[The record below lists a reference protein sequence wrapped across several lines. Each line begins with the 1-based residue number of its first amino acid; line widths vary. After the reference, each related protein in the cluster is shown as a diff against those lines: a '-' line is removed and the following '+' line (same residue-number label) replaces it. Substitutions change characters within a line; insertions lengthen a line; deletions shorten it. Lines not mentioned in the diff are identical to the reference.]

1 MSATKRLLQPHKVI
15 NAGDCAGNVQGAE
28 TSVEN
33 IDTVVYEI
41 VTTGSPVGVVQI
53 EFLNAKRGVETDTDS
68 WKLLQFS
75 VGTDLP
81 VSGAQSDT
89 VVISPNPFYKL
100 RPKFVRTSGTG
111 TIDITIFGKEG

>member
-15 NAGDCAGNVQGAE
+15 DTGDCSGSVQGAE

-68 WKLLQFS
+68 WQLIQFS

-81 VSGAQSDT
+81 ILNAQSHT

-100 RPKFVRTSGTG
+100 RPRYARVSGTG
-111 TIDITIFGKEG
+111 TINITIFGKEG